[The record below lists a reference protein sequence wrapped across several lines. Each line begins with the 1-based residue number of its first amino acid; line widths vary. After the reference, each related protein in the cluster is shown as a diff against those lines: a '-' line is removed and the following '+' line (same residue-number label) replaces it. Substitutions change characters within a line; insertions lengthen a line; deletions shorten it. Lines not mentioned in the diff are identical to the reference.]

1 MNKLNK
7 KIKYT
12 DKSRNKNMR
21 LNKIHSIN
29 KDVRFWDW
37 MYLED
42 ENNEMVFSAVIN
54 SDNLKMYEL
63 VVSNSMN
70 IPTKTGKNYGKK

>member
-1 MNKLNK
+1 MSELNK

-21 LNKIHSIN
+21 LNKIHSIK
-29 KDVRFWDW
+29 KDMRFWDW

-42 ENNEMVFSAVIN
+42 ENDEMVFSAVIN
-54 SDNLKMYEL
+54 
-63 VVSNSMN
+63 
-70 IPTKTGKNYGKK
+70 